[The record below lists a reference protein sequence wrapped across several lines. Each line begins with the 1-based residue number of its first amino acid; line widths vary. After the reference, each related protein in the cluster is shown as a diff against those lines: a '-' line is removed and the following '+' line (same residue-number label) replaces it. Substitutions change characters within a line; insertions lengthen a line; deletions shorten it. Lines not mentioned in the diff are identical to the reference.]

1 MIRKK
6 VCKVM
11 PILLVIFLLML
22 TFHPIQALPD
32 LHIYN
37 NETADQSIRT
47 VVDWMLSRLTSFFP
61 NINQLLDTV
70 FTWFKS
76 IFSTQND
83 PNDIS
88 SEGSTVFTQLNQ
100 EQQSNLTIE
109 VGYPSKEF
117 MYFGPYL
124 PDIIFDY
131 WIHPTTPIYINTTV
145 NTSDFIIKYTI
156 GNDTNDNGSI
166 DEWNIIPFN
175 ATTNTTITLPTEYL
189 HNLTCWVEDE
199 NGEILVNNTTKWFY
213 VDDTEPF
220 ISGPTF
226 NKDYYIPNFI
236 EKNGKIYPGIS
247 EETNLYFTIN
257 DSNMSKPVG
266 LKQCAYDLIYYNGT
280 NQNIIFSKISSIGF
294 TVNPCFMGIPH
305 VLKDGKHLL
314 KYSSSDRLGNTNPYP
329 NQKNEFEFYAD
340 IQPPT
345 SSLSYKYSPYI
356 DSENKEWITSHN
368 KFRVLAEDTGG
379 RPDGS
384 GVEYI
389 EWKLEKYNKHN
400 ATWTETENGI
410 IYDQDNWSNGSSI
423 DENLI
428 KGKINAFINVT
439 SNGRHQLYVTPVDY
453 LGNIGKTNIEE
464 FYVDNNPPISSHSIT
479 GSKETDCENENITI
493 VTSETEITMNAT
505 EPSSD
510 YEVGVD
516 FLHYELWKNNQRIT
530 VEEIPIWHTKTITLP
545 GNGEYTL
552 TYYATDL
559 LGNIETLTHQAEF
572 KVDDFVPTISYSIG
586 SPNISGSGEPEYWIT
601 SETPVSF
608 SVNNAGLYDEQCMGK
623 YVSYQIN
630 KNEIASLNSSAA
642 KNFSI
647 PKPFFEEDGRYEIDI
662 IADDPLH
669 DPVAI
674 SFVVYVDNTA
684 PQIQQIIQPAT
695 NGEWYTNGASIPVHI
710 KASDVDPLLPHY
722 TPCGFK
728 ENYSPEIAL
737 IDVFP
742 DFSYITLDTSHL
754 HYNPETESFFGNA
767 IIPSNADLTDG
778 MAVFVVTIKDQLGH
792 EANNLVDILDE
803 AYQNGMTQQEYQ
815 SLLQD
820 HDDVIWINIDNTPPE
835 INIIAPNENESI
847 NDNSLFVETSVY
859 DALSGVQIGSAVHV
873 DIFNTRLE
881 PSLYVNSDLTASGI
895 LTIPSSVQRNTPVP
909 LRITV
914 FDKAGAKGMET
925 TLITLKG
932 TSEIIDETPPTVS
945 LTSPQNT
952 VLSEEDE
959 LFVVNATDE
968 ISAMNELTVTL
979 HITREGEPTQTRTMN
994 YNPGNGFTYSF
1005 DATVYT
1011 DNTTITF
1018 TAEATDAAGNTGS
1031 SQETVYTINSSV
1043 RFDTLFS
1050 TGWNKINGSLL
1061 QTTIPKENFSTF
1073 FSSIWTYF
1081 DAIIEETTWKN
1092 FVKDDAGGHT
1102 LLTLQPDHAYW
1113 IYVTQ
1118 NCRFYLEVDQ

>member
-11 PILLVIFLLML
+11 PILLVIFLLMI
-22 TFHPIQALPD
+22 TFHPIQALPN
-32 LHIYN
+32 LNMYSNGEPAEQGSQKIVGWIF
-37 NETADQSIRT
+37 SK
-47 VVDWMLSRLTSFFP
+47 LTSIFP
-61 NINQLLDTV
+61 NINQLIDTV
-70 FTWFKS
+70 FTWFTS
-76 IFSTQND
+76 IFSTND
-83 PNDIS
+83 NTDS
-88 SEGSTVFTQLNQ
+88 FQSEESLVFTQLNQ
-100 EQQSNLTIE
+100 QQSNLTIV
-109 VGYPSKEF
+109 VGSPCEQ
-117 MYFGPYL
+117 GP
-124 PDIIFDY
+124 DTFDY

-145 NTSDFIIKYTI
+145 NTSDFVIKYTI

-166 DEWNIIPFN
+166 DEWNEIPFN
-175 ATTNTTITLPTEYL
+175 STTNATITLSDEYL

-199 NGEILVNNTTKWFY
+199 NGELVANKTKKRFY

-247 EETNLYFTIN
+247 YETNLFFTIN

-266 LKQCAYDLIYYNGT
+266 LKQYAYDLIHYNGT
-280 NQNIIFSKISSIGF
+280 NQNIIFSEINF
-294 TVNPCFMGIPH
+294 TEDLCFMGIPH

-314 KYSSSDRLGNTNPYP
+314 KYSSTDRLGNTNPYP
-329 NQKNEFEFYAD
+329 NHKNEFEFYAD

-356 DSENKEWITSHN
+356 DSENREWITSHN
-368 KFRVLAEDTGG
+368 KLRVIAEDTGG

-389 EWKLEKYNKHN
+389 EWKLEKYNKYN

-410 IYDQDNWSNGSSI
+410 IYDQDNGSNGSSI

-428 KGKINAFINVT
+428 KGKINALINVT

-479 GSKETDCENENITI
+479 SPKETDCENENITI

-505 EPSSD
+505 EPSSN
-510 YEVGVD
+510 YEIGVD

-559 LGNIETLTHQAEF
+559 LGNIETLTHQAQF
-572 KVDDFVPTISYSIG
+572 KVDDIGPTITYSVG
-586 SPNISGSGEPEYWIT
+586 SPNISGSEEPEYWVT
-601 SETPVSF
+601 EETPVSF
-608 SVNNAGLYDEQCMGK
+608 SVTNNGLYDDQCMED

-630 KNEIASLNSSAA
+630 KNEIASLNASEA

-647 PKPFFEEDGRYEIDI
+647 PQSFFEEDGRYEIDV

-669 DPVAI
+669 NPVTI

-835 INIIAPNENESI
+835 ISIHAPNENESI
-847 NDNSLFVETSVY
+847 NDDSLFVETSVY
-859 DALSGVQIGSAVHV
+859 DALSGIQIGSAVHV

-895 LTIPSSVQRNTPVP
+895 LTIPSSVQRNTPVF
-909 LRITV
+909 LKITV
-914 FDKAGAKGMET
+914 FDKAGAKGSNT
-925 TLITLKG
+925 IPITLEG
-932 TSEIIDETPPTVS
+932 TSEIVDETPPTVS

-952 VLSEEDE
+952 VLSKEDE

-968 ISAMNELTVTL
+968 ISEMNELTVSL
-979 HITREGEPTQTRTMN
+979 HITRKGEPTQTKTMT
-994 YNPGNGFTYSF
+994 YNQGLNAFTYSF

-1018 TAEATDAAGNTGS
+1018 NAEATDAAGNTGS
-1031 SQETVYTINSSV
+1031 SPETAYTINSSV

-1050 TGWNKINGSLL
+1050 TGWNKINGSIL
-1061 QTTIPKENFSTF
+1061 QKTIPKENFSTF
-1073 FSSIWTYF
+1073 FFSIWTYF

-1102 LLTLQPDHAYW
+1102 LHMLQPDHTYW

-1118 NCRFYLEVDQ
+1118 TQRLYLEEDQ